1 VHVPAASDAHRR
13 SLVRVHTQRARATRV
28 RILAGIVIVTLGA
41 LAGIIGWNYLTGAP
55 STLHYRLTLKVD
67 VDGQP
72 HIGSGVIE
80 TRWGDQRYASSLAGG
95 VAWHVFVKGEAVVID
110 LGERGLLFAVLKGP
124 PGSRCYDPA

>member
-1 VHVPAASDAHRR
+1 
-13 SLVRVHTQRARATRV
+13 V

-72 HIGSGVIE
+72 HIVLASLKRAGATKG
-80 TRWGDQRYASSLAGG
+80 TRPAWPAVSRGTSSLRA
-95 VAWHVFVKGEAVVID
+95 
-110 LGERGLLFAVLKGP
+110 RLL
-124 PGSRCYDPA
+124 